1 MSVLG
6 MFGGSFA
13 AFAVLAAVCAFAVSL
28 LLYLLRPPARR
39 LVVPS
44 VLIWERVLRGSK
56 RPADRLRWWIS
67 LLLAATIASLMA
79 IAALGPQ
86 AGVASAANSSTVV
99 VLDNSPTMAART
111 TDGSTRFDQALA
123 EGRRLI
129 EALAAGDEV
138 MVADTQ
144 RQIATPIFE
153 VRDSALALLQNLR
166 PGHDVQARIPEVAAV
181 APAGNRY
188 VVSDGVLLQ
197 DLPPDAIPVSV
208 FEPVENVG
216 ITAFELEMIPGD
228 PRRYQAFMEFSN
240 AGAADK
246 PVVLDIT
253 GAGGQRITRQLL
265 LPANSSITQLVD
277 VSGFDGGPL
286 RAALAVP
293 GDALSIDDVAYGFLP
308 MRRLIRLTLVT
319 PGSEFLV
326 KSLSAQP
333 RVQLR
338 VIAPSRYADRGDAD
352 LYVFDRFA
360 PRNAPRAP
368 AILFNPGNAA
378 WLPASAG
385 TVAEPQ
391 VSDWDI
397 THPLLQNVSLRD
409 LYIESAALLRP
420 RADISQAVFLR
431 ARSSGPALALAHDA
445 VPRWI
450 WLGFDLEHS
459 NFGLHAAFPAFLN
472 NAIQWTVGESVLVRK
487 RPGIV
492 SIGLTGIRV
501 FAMDGSEPPLSA
513 FGEQSQFSADQPGI
527 YTAVSADQRVRIAV
541 NVLDRKV
548 SEVNRSRL
556 QPQAPLSRDSGGAP
570 DLKLPFDGWTLL
582 LLAALVLLMFEW
594 LTYNRRL
601 TV

>member
-1 MSVLG
+1 MNALGVL
-6 MFGGSFA
+6 GGSFA
-13 AFAVLAAVCAFAVSL
+13 AFAVLAAACAFVVTL

-86 AGVASAANSSTVV
+86 VGVASAVNSRTVLV
-99 VLDNSPTMAART
+99 IDNSPTMAART
-111 TDGSTRFDQALA
+111 TDGSTRFAQALT
-123 EGRRLI
+123 EGRRLV

-144 RQIATPIFE
+144 RQIATPTFE
-153 VRDSALALLQNLR
+153 VRDSALTLLQNLR
-166 PGHDVQARIPEVAAV
+166 PGHDVQARIPEVAAA
-181 APAGNRY
+181 APAGKRY

-208 FEPVENVG
+208 FESVENVG
-216 ITAFELEMIPGD
+216 ITAFELGMVPGD
-228 PRRYQAFMEFSN
+228 PRRYQAFMEFTN
-240 AGAADK
+240 AGTSDK
-246 PVVLDIT
+246 SVVLDVT
-253 GAGGQRITRQLL
+253 GAGGQRINRQLL
-265 LPANSSITQLVD
+265 LPANSSVTQLVD
-277 VSGFDGGPL
+277 MSGFDGGPV

-319 PGSEFLV
+319 PGSEYLV

-333 RVQLR
+333 RVRLR
-338 VIAPSRYADRGDAD
+338 VIAPSRYSDRGDAD

-360 PRNAPRAP
+360 PRNAPRVP
-368 AILFNPGNAA
+368 AILLNSGNAA
-378 WLPASAG
+378 WLPATAG
-385 TVAEPQ
+385 TVSEPQ
-391 VSDWDI
+391 VSGWDSA
-397 THPLLQNVSLRD
+397 HPLLQNVSLRD
-409 LYIESAALLRP
+409 LYIESAAALRP
-420 RADISQAVFLR
+420 RAEAGNSVLLR
-431 ARSSGPALALAHDA
+431 APGSALALAHDVA
-445 VPRWI
+445 PRWI

-472 NAIQWTVGESVLVRK
+472 NAIQWLVGESVLVRK
-487 RPGIV
+487 QPGMV
-492 SIGLTGIRV
+492 SIGFTGIRV
-501 FAMDGSEPPLSA
+501 FAMDGSEPPVTT
-513 FGEQSQFSADQPGI
+513 FGAQSQFSADQPGI
-527 YTAVSADQRVRIAV
+527 YTAVSTDERVRISV

-548 SEVNRSRL
+548 SEVNRSRMH
-556 QPQAPLSRDSGGAP
+556 APNPVTRVSDAASG
-570 DLKLPFDGWTLL
+570 LRLPFDGWTLL
-582 LLAALVLLMFEW
+582 LLVAFVLLMFEW
-594 LTYNRRL
+594 LTYNHRL